1 MVPLRLVQFNVLA
14 PSARIC
20 KPLDQVPWRERHG
33 AICDSLSAL
42 SADVI
47 LLQEYDFSP
56 STAGF
61 HALYL
66 ERLGRDFGVHLL
78 KRTGHKVDGLALFVR
93 RSAFRDVEVEEV
105 ELEPRYCD
113 RVALV
118 ARMTHVESGRPVVV
132 SNTHLTVAHASNGHD
147 IPLARPQQ
155 MEQLLARVAD
165 SRARAASAA
174 GVDSDNVLVL
184 LCGDM
189 NCDHLEDEPP
199 EPCGQY
205 RYTVEQVSEPVHAC
219 FRAGYMSALH
229 EVLGREDARSSA
241 SGASA
246 GAGGAGAGAGAGGGG
261 GGGAGGAAAAA
272 AAAAAPGDSHAQSQT
287 QCKPTRPCSHTC
299 SYAQDGCA
307 DYVFV
312 NQDVLLGSSNGD
324 GGEEGK
330 GAGGE
335 DVGEGRKSGEGGAG
349 GVATV
354 LGGAA
359 AAAAEGAAAVGGAVT
374 VAAVAVADNEE
385 SNGPRG
391 GHAELCGAFLFP
403 ESIAPDMPW
412 DPVAGWGGAGAAFD
426 VGVTLSDHRPLVVDL
441 KLASLGDTT

>member
-1 MVPLRLVQFNVLA
+1 MVPLRLVQFNILA

-20 KPLDQVPWRERHG
+20 KPLDQVPWRKRHG

-42 SADVI
+42 AADVI

-61 HALYL
+61 HALYV
-66 ERLGRDFGVHLL
+66 ERLGRDFDVHLL
-78 KRTGHKVDGLALFVR
+78 KRTGRKVDGLALFVR

-118 ARMTHVESGRPVVV
+118 ARMTHVESGQPVVV

-155 MEQLLARVAD
+155 MEQLLARVAG
-165 SRARAASAA
+165 SRAQAASAA

-219 FRAGYMSALH
+219 FRAGYVSALH
-229 EVLGREDARSSA
+229 EVLGREDARCG
-241 SGASA
+241 SGAS
-246 GAGGAGAGAGAGGGG
+246 GGASGG
-261 GGGAGGAAAAA
+261 GGAAAAA
-272 AAAAAPGDSHAQSQT
+272 AAAAAPGASHAKSQT

-312 NQDVLLGSSNGD
+312 NQDVLSLKLLGSSNGD

-335 DVGEGRKSGEGGAG
+335 GGGGGRKSGEGGASG
-349 GVATV
+349 VVATV

-359 AAAAEGAAAVGGAVT
+359 AAAAAAAAEGAAAVDV
-374 VAAVAVADNEE
+374 VDVAVADIEE
-385 SNGPRG
+385 SGGPWG
-391 GHAELCGAFLFP
+391 GRAELCGAFLFP

-426 VGVTLSDHRPLVVDL
+426 VAVTLSDHRPLVVDL
-441 KLASLGDTT
+441 RLASLGDTM